1 MNELYWLITLG
12 KINTFLGSCLSV
24 GIIVAVVSF
33 IVFVESAYN
42 SDKHIKSK
50 KILKLDALVILIL
63 SCGYTLIPSKEDLY
77 LIYGAGTI
85 MDYCKDNSKVKEVP
99 DKAIDALNRY
109 IDSLVEDKKE

>member
-12 KINTFLGSCLSV
+12 RINTFLGACLSV
-24 GIIVAVVSF
+24 SIIVALVSI
-33 IVFVESAYN
+33 IVFVESDYN
-42 SDKHIKSK
+42 GDKHIKSK
-50 KILKLDALVILIL
+50 IILKLDALVILIL

-85 MDYCKDNSKVKEVP
+85 MDYCKNTSKVKEVP

-109 IDSLVEDKKE
+109 LDSLVEDKKE